1 MSDEMNRDFNNNNS
15 NSYNSSNT
23 FNLVIGVATL
33 LIALLG
39 ATFAYFSATAR
50 SAEND
55 VTVKSAYVSIY
66 YDGGTEI
73 KASNLIPAT
82 QQVALSKYQK
92 VMEPYIPGEDESYD
106 TNYDDYNANYD
117 DTLVGDGGR
126 DGYRRCVDAKG
137 KEVCYVYQFS
147 IESDGAEGEET
158 EILASINVNKNEF
171 ENLSYVLYEVT
182 LRQDENGEIIK
193 DKFGFGIVD
202 SYNEISRF
210 TNVDT
215 HPDNVDYKEVEF
227 AYFEKPYDQLGE
239 QGEYISTVK
248 PVACLF
254 GFETPGEGEEDFA
267 IDNTNRCSKY
277 ALTNKVKH
285 TYQLVIWLEETGY
298 VQEEQGLT
306 FQGTV
311 VIEVSGGV
319 NTNEYE
325 NGQISGTQ

>member
-1 MSDEMNRDFNNNNS
+1 MSEDMNKDFNNS

-73 KASNLIPAT
+73 RASNLIPAT

-92 VMEPYIPGEDESYD
+92 VMEPYDSTLDGEINS
-106 TNYDDYNANYD
+106 NYDDYNATYD
-117 DTLVGDGGR
+117 ETLVGDGGR

-147 IESDGAEGEET
+147 IESDGAEGEDT
-158 EILASINVNKNEF
+158 EILASINVNRNEF
-171 ENLSYVLYEVT
+171 QNLSYVLYEVT
-182 LRQDENGEIIK
+182 LREDENGNVVK

-202 SYNEISRF
+202 SYTEISNF
-210 TNVDT
+210 TNIDS
-215 HPDNVDYKEVEF
+215 HPDNVDYQDIEF
-227 AYFEKPYDQLGE
+227 AYFEKPYDNLGE
-239 QGEYISTVK
+239 NGEYLSTVK

-254 GFETPGEGEEDFA
+254 GFETPAEGEEEFA
-267 IDNTNRCSKY
+267 IDNTDRCSKH
-277 ALTNKVKH
+277 AITNKVKH

-298 VQEEQGLT
+298 VQEEQGLV
-306 FQGTV
+306 FEGTV

-319 NTNEYE
+319 NTSEYE
-325 NGQISGTQ
+325 DGKITGTQ